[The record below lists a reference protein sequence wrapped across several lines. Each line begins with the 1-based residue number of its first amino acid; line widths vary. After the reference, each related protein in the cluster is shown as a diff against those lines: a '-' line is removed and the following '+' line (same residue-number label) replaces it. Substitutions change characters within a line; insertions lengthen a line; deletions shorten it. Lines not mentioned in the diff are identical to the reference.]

1 VSETE
6 DIRFQAKWLDCTIR
20 EQRLTLLKEY
30 KEEIGMKI
38 LGLVCGRKM
47 GNSEILVKEALMGAE
62 ELGADVEI
70 LRLMDL
76 TIKPCTGC
84 ESCMVRMQKRE
95 PAECVIKDDDMLFL
109 VEKFRSDGVIVG
121 APVYFLG
128 PPGYLKVVTDR
139 MLPHWV
145 NYTLEA
151 AKAGEKR
158 RVGGI
163 ISVGGGD
170 HSWVPMGLSLMKVL
184 TFTELFIVDQLRVT
198 FAARPGQVLLD
209 EKLMGKARN
218 LGRNVVKGLDVPIK
232 DRKFLGDDPGFCPVC
247 QSDLLIP
254 GKKSLIE
261 CAICGAR
268 GTLKV
273 DRDKITMIV
282 HEESLKITRTTLE
295 GRLKHFSE
303 IREVHEA
310 YYAKK
315 NLIEEKL
322 EKYRLYKSYT
332 LPSLRPGGFL
342 NKGGQAKT

>member
-1 VSETE
+1 
-6 DIRFQAKWLDCTIR
+6 
-20 EQRLTLLKEY
+20 
-30 KEEIGMKI
+30 MKV
-38 LGLVCGRKM
+38 LGLICGRKM

-62 ELGADVEI
+62 ELGATVEI

-76 TIKPCTGC
+76 QIRPCTGC
-84 ESCMVRMQKRE
+84 ESCMVRMQKGE

-109 VEKFRSDGVIVG
+109 VEKFRSDGMIIG

-128 PPGYLKVVTDR
+128 PPGYLKVLIDR

-145 NYTLEA
+145 NYTIEEA
-151 AKAGEKR
+151 KSGEKK
-158 RVGGI
+158 RVGGL

-184 TFTELFIVDQLRVT
+184 TFTELIIVDQLQVT

-209 EKLMGKARN
+209 GKMMDKVRN
-218 LGRNVVKGLDVPIK
+218 LGRNVVKAIEKPI
-232 DRKFLGDDPGFCPVC
+232 DEVKFLGDEPGFCPVC
-247 QSDLLIP
+247 HSDLLIP
-254 GKKSLIE
+254 GKKSVVE

-273 DRDKITMIV
+273 DGGKMTMV
-282 HEESLKITRTTLE
+282 VDGKSLKTTRTTLE

-303 IREVHEA
+303 IREIHEA

-322 EKYRLYKSYT
+322 EKYRLYKSYA
-332 LPSLRPGGFL
+332 LPPSR
-342 NKGGQAKT
+342 A